1 MAVPTTVAQA
11 GEPEAAPLALLCP
24 LPFPPAD
31 LDETSARK
39 HAALF
44 RTIALPAGT
53 RIARRNT
60 NPNLADDMVVGG
72 RARKRYTRQRMNQHK
87 INNSEVRAEQV
98 ASKPQTLKLGLDV
111 HAETIVV
118 VRILDQSGPQPA
130 QKFTPAKFLEWVKKQ
145 VALGIHNVVVQ
156 PVCLDERRTGVNDDK
171 RDAREL
177 ALRLDR
183 YVAGNRHA
191 LATVRVP
198 TLAEEQQRIQSR
210 QREQL
215 RREVQRV
222 ASQGR
227 SLLLT
232 QSCRTKNNWWQPTPW
247 IRLRGQLPGWLRER
261 LEVFRTVLATLRETL
276 AAVTTH
282 LEAAAPAVRPKGL
295 GGLTHTVI
303 EREVGDWRR
312 FTNRRQVGSY
322 TGLCGGISA
331 SGKSCHLLPIT
342 KHGNVRLRTAL
353 IELAWRLVVWQPD
366 GKLVKKWQPM
376 LSRPA
381 ASKGARKK
389 AIVAIAR
396 QVAVDLWR
404 WKTGRAKPADFG
416 WTMVGA

>member
-1 MAVPTTVAQA
+1 
-11 GEPEAAPLALLCP
+11 
-24 LPFPPAD
+24 
-31 LDETSARK
+31 
-39 HAALF
+39 
-44 RTIALPAGT
+44 
-53 RIARRNT
+53 
-60 NPNLADDMVVGG
+60 
-72 RARKRYTRQRMNQHK
+72 MNQQT

-98 ASKPQTLKLGLDV
+98 ASKLPTLKLGLDV
-111 HAETIVV
+111 HADTIVV

-130 QKFTPAKFLEWVKKQ
+130 QKFTPAKFMEWVKKQ
-145 VALGIHNVVVQ
+145 GRLAEAVHSCYEAGPFGYGLHRQLMALGIHNVVVQ

-198 TLAEEQQRIQSR
+198 KPEEEQQRIQSR

-232 QSCRTKNNWWQPTPW
+232 QSYRTKNNWWQPAQW
-247 IRLRGQLPGWLRER
+247 LRLHGQLPGWLRER
-261 LEVFRTVLATLRETL
+261 LEVFRTVLATLRATL
-276 AAVTTH
+276 AAATTG
-282 LEAAAPAVRPKGL
+282 LAAVAPAVRPKGL

-303 EREVGDWRR
+303 EREVGDWHR
-312 FTNRRQVGSY
+312 FQNRRQVGSY
-322 TGLCGGISA
+322 TGLCGGVSA
-331 SGKSCHLLPIT
+331 SGQTCHLLPIT

-353 IELAWRLVVWQPD
+353 IELAWRLVIWQPD
-366 GKLVKKWQPM
+366 SKLVKKWRPV
-376 LSRPA
+376 LSRPK

>member
-1 MAVPTTVAQA
+1 
-11 GEPEAAPLALLCP
+11 
-24 LPFPPAD
+24 
-31 LDETSARK
+31 
-39 HAALF
+39 
-44 RTIALPAGT
+44 
-53 RIARRNT
+53 
-60 NPNLADDMVVGG
+60 MVVGG
-72 RARKRYTRQRMNQHK
+72 WARKRYTRQRMNQHK
-87 INNSEVRAEQV
+87 TNNSEVRAEQV

-111 HAETIVV
+111 HADTIVV
-118 VRILDQSGPQPA
+118 VRILDQSGLQPA

-145 VALGIHNVVVQ
+145 VELAEVVHSCYEAGPFGYGLHRALVALGIHNVVVQ

-198 TLAEEQQRIQSR
+198 TPAEEQQRIHSR

-232 QSCRTKNNWWQPTPW
+232 QSYRTKNNWWQPTQW
-247 IRLRGQLPGWLRER
+247 IRLHGQLPGWLRER
-261 LEVFRTVLATLRETL
+261 LEVFRTVLQTLSETL
-276 AAVTTH
+276 ATATTC
-282 LEAAAPAVRPKGL
+282 LAAAAPAVRPKGL

-303 EREVGDWRR
+303 EREVGDWHR
-312 FTNRRQVGSY
+312 FQNRRQVGSY
-322 TGLCGGISA
+322 TGLCGGVSA
-331 SGKSCHLLPIT
+331 SGQACHLLPIT

-366 GKLVKKWQPM
+366 SKLVKKWQPL

-396 QVAVDLWR
+396 QMAVDLWR
-404 WKTGRAKPADFG
+404 WKTGRAKPEDLG
-416 WTMVGA
+416 WTMVGV